1 MCIIPQL
8 VFFHALQFPRIFFVT
23 SLNMITDTLLV
34 LGLAGGFRGGPVG
47 GLCMVCTYCRC
58 FSVFE
63 PCLLLY
69 YVVFLCVTIMNFC
82 GGHARMGI
90 VPDCDCDIYNMDM
103 HVHNIC
109 MYNYVYI
116 WVCNVIYI
124 YILKPLCHSIG
135 LFFSH
140 IILHPPQHPRSLAR
154 RRGHGGRAS
163 FGGRLWWRCGPATKE
178 AEGAKPTELTDM
190 GDKIKRV
197 RQTAMFHTFS
207 GSQFQK

>member
-124 YILKPLCHSIG
+124 YIETAVSQHWSLFLTHHPASPSASTLTGAPTRPRRPCVFWRAPLVT
-135 LFFSH
+135 L
-140 IILHPPQHPRSLAR
+140 RAR
-154 RRGHGGRAS
+154 H
-163 FGGRLWWRCGPATKE
+163 
-178 AEGAKPTELTDM
+178 EG
-190 GDKIKRV
+190 
-197 RQTAMFHTFS
+197 S
-207 GSQFQK
+207 